1 MFKKKVVVRN
11 CPSPTGLLH
20 LGTLRTALYNY
31 LFAKKYNGDILF
43 RSEDTDKERSTLEY
57 EKNILSGLKNLGLLD
72 ETTNVVKQSE
82 RTSLYKQYL
91 QQLLDEDKAYYC
103 FMTAAELEAEREEQK
118 KKHMAPRYSG
128 KYRDYPKEKALQRIA
143 DGEKAVIRLKVPH
156 NQEITFNDLVRGS
169 NTTNTKDLFDF
180 VIAKNLENPLYNF
193 VVVIDDHD
201 MGISHV
207 LRGEDHIPNTPKQI
221 LVYEALHWSPPEF
234 AHFPLIL
241 NADKSKLSKRK
252 NKVSVDNYLEEG
264 FLPEVLLNFLVLLG
278 WNPGTEKEIFSL
290 KEMIDAFSLD
300 RVHKAGAVF
309 DMKKLEWLNSMYIR
323 KMDINTL
330 RKNTLQYLKTT
341 SYYNEIEAKGVS
353 YLDKSLLA
361 IQEKMRKTSEVKDL
375 LSFFYIPPMPQKQNI
390 MNDKM
395 KVDEEIA
402 KQALEQSIRVLKEIH
417 EQDWDTLNIK
427 QQLIPIIEK
436 NIWKNG
442 QLLWPLRFTLSGLQA
457 SPGAFEIAEILGKT
471 ESLKRLEQMFVL
483 F

>member
-1 MFKKKVVVRN
+1 MSKKIIVRN

-31 LFAKKYNGDILF
+31 LFAKKEGGEVLF

-57 EKNILSGLKNLGLLD
+57 ENNILSGLKNLGLLD
-72 ETTNVVKQSE
+72 NTTEIIKQSE
-82 RTSLYKQYL
+82 RTSLYKKHL

-103 FMTAAELEAEREEQK
+103 FMTASELEQEREEQK

-128 KYRDYPKEKALQRIA
+128 KYRDYPKEKSLQRIE

-156 NQEITFNDLVRGS
+156 NQEITFQDLVRGS
-169 NTTNTKDLFDF
+169 NTTNTKELFDF

-193 VVVIDDHD
+193 VVVIDDHE

-207 LRGEDHIPNTPKQI
+207 LRGEDHIPNTPKQL
-221 LVYEALHWSPPEF
+221 LVYQAFHWTPPEF

-252 NKVSVDNYLEEG
+252 NNVSVDNYLEEG
-264 FLPEVLLNFLVLLG
+264 FLPEALLNFLVLLG

-290 KEMIDAFSLD
+290 EEMIQVFSLD

-323 KMDINTL
+323 KMNMNEL
-330 RKNTLQYLKTT
+330 RERTFVFLQTAPYF
-341 SYYNEIEAKGVS
+341 NEIEKKGDI
-353 YLDKSLLA
+353 YLEKALLA
-361 IQEKMRKTSEVKDL
+361 IQEKMRKTNEVIDL
-375 LSFFYIPPMPQKQNI
+375 LSFFYVQPVAQKTDIVNE
-390 MNDKM
+390 KM
-395 KVDEEIA
+395 KVDDLIA
-402 KQALEQSIRVLKEIH
+402 KQALEESLTVLHAIPEEKWEHLYIKEM
-417 EQDWDTLNIK
+417 LV
-427 QQLIPIIEK
+427 PIIEK
-436 NIWKNG
+436 KSWKNG

-471 ESLKRLEQMFVL
+471 ESLKRLENMLEL